1 MDKMTK
7 NVQDDI
13 KLGFVKQAKELI
25 EKANSDGT
33 IKEIDEMLQD
43 LDIRKSF
50 DEYVAKNMADDKM
63 TINHL
68 MSIMFDVEVSRNTID
83 GYDFPSES
91 TGYRILRQGGR
102 SLPAQLI
109 KSYRHNQIIEF
120 AKISDGKN
128 PGFNITYLDKQKKLT
143 KAEKKKCEEAENH
156 IARNF
161 FFIPN
166 NETPSMSSFLFYA
179 YNDIFDLDTIAIEI
193 VRENGSFSKKYSN
206 RGKPA
211 ALCIVDAGIIHPVI
225 PKVEEMEQHSN
236 FLDFYQPQKT
246 REKQESL
253 LGYKTYFQD
262 EYRYGMVDRQLKLVA
277 LFTPEKLIYSHFYGT
292 TDIEHQF
299 KGLSVVERALNV
311 MRYIIDSITYNV
323 TRRSANTMPKGM
335 IAVVGATEDGFSKQE
350 MTLFRKL
357 IWGISAGRNDKW
369 KYPVI
374 GLPKGVDP
382 KFIRF
387 HESSKEMED
396 FLWMSTLFSWL
407 CTFEGLHPEDVSM
420 ASNKNSVGKQRL
432 FDKQEEEGAMV
443 RSQDPGLRRFLNNM
457 ADTLNNAGMFEEL
470 TGIEGVGIVWSGLDV
485 EDQGKKID
493 IDKKRLETTCSVN
506 ELLVEADKE
515 KYELKVGD
523 INLYDLPAI
532 SNPQFLQ
539 LISNALMAQGQQ
551 EEGEYPE
558 GEGQDEGG
566 KEGEYDE
573 YPDWDEAE
581 EGEAEKSIKRKRL
594 RKSVGGKDV
603 TLTVE
608 Y

>member
-1 MDKMTK
+1 
-7 NVQDDI
+7 
-13 KLGFVKQAKELI
+13 
-25 EKANSDGT
+25 
-33 IKEIDEMLQD
+33 
-43 LDIRKSF
+43 
-50 DEYVAKNMADDKM
+50 
-63 TINHL
+63 
-68 MSIMFDVEVSRNTID
+68 
-83 GYDFPSES
+83 
-91 TGYRILRQGGR
+91 
-102 SLPAQLI
+102 
-109 KSYRHNQIIEF
+109 
-120 AKISDGKN
+120 
-128 PGFNITYLDKQKKLT
+128 
-143 KAEKKKCEEAENH
+143 KCEEIENYV
-156 IARNF
+156 ARKF

-166 NETPSMSSFLFYA
+166 SETPSMSSFLFYC

-193 VRENGSFSKKYSN
+193 VRENGSFNKKYSN
-206 RGKPA
+206 RGKPV
-211 ALCIVDAGIIHPVI
+211 ALCVVDAGIIHPVI

-236 FLDFYQPQKT
+236 FLDFYQPVKT
-246 REKQESL
+246 REKQENL

-277 LFTPEKLIYSHFYGT
+277 LFTPEKLIYNHFYGT

-357 IWGISAGRNDKW
+357 IWGISAGKNDKW
-369 KYPVI
+369 KYPVV

-407 CTFEGLHPEDVSM
+407 CTFEGLEPENVSM
-420 ASNKNSVGKQRL
+420 ASNKNSVGKQRM
-432 FDKQEEEGAMV
+432 FSKQEEEGAMV

-457 ADTLNNAGMFEEL
+457 ADTLNNAGTFEEL
-470 TGIEGVGIVWSGLDV
+470 TGIEGVGLVWSGLDV

-506 ELLVEADKE
+506 DLLVEADKE
-515 KYELKVGD
+515 KFELKVGD
-523 INLYDLPAI
+523 VNLYDLPAI
-532 SNPQFLQ
+532 GNPQLLQ
-539 LISNALMAQGQQ
+539 LISNALMQQGQ
-551 EEGEYPE
+551 EEGEP
-558 GEGQDEGG
+558 EGQDEGG
-566 KEGEYDE
+566 KEGEEYDE

-581 EGEAEKSIKRKRL
+581 EGEAEKSM
-594 RKSVGGKDV
+594 RKSKQGDV